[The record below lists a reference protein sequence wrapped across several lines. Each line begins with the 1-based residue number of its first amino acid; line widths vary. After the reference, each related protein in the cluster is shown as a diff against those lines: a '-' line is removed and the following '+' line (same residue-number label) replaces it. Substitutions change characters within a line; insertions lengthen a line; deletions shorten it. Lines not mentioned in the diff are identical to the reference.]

1 MRITAISNG
10 IESSRDF
17 YDDLRERLGTH
28 EQLLQI
34 SLTPTKS
41 PEKAI
46 RCLGENLATV
56 SSNMVLLSDH
66 GDLRL
71 TVHDIY
77 GGKTTGLGT
86 LSQQAC
92 RGAVRQ
98 GEQGVASLIHQA
110 ALSHQMSPS
119 VNQKLS
125 RGFYDAL
132 RANLETRDVLLQI
145 SLTPVSN
152 PDARLQCWGEDL
164 AEVIANMGQLQ
175 GQGPLK
181 VGVREL
187 HNGKDTELG
196 EISEQDCE
204 KALQQ
209 GVRGAS
215 DLLSQTVMGTLNP
228 SARDS
233 QFYNSLR
240 ETLET
245 RDVLLQISVEPVSD
259 PDKRLACW
267 SENLA
272 EVTAN
277 MRQLAHRGPLKVS
290 VHELHNGKT
299 TQLGELSEDDC
310 LRATQRGPA
319 GIGALITQAAQEW
332 QRRVP
337 AMDLD

>member
-145 SLTPVSN
+145 S
-152 PDARLQCWGEDL
+152 
-164 AEVIANMGQLQ
+164 
-175 GQGPLK
+175 
-181 VGVREL
+181 
-187 HNGKDTELG
+187 
-196 EISEQDCE
+196 
-204 KALQQ
+204 
-209 GVRGAS
+209 
-215 DLLSQTVMGTLNP
+215 
-228 SARDS
+228 
-233 QFYNSLR
+233 
-240 ETLET
+240 
-245 RDVLLQISVEPVSD
+245 VEPVSD